1 MPGRISSWLSVGIG
15 LGCRVKEWKNGRVE
29 EWKSSD
35 VGWVERLKANFYQN
49 RQGSTFRLNSC
60 LVKFDTQNR

>member
-1 MPGRISSWLSVGIG
+1 M
-15 LGCRVKEWKNGRVE
+15 E